1 MKLNARFKLVA
12 MLLIAIDNSHMA
24 NTKEKLGKK
33 IQKLRKALGYTQEE
47 LAEKLNISRTHMGHI
62 EQARKAPSLK
72 LMDKLAKVL
81 KVKLS
86 DLF

>member
-1 MKLNARFKLVA
+1 
-12 MLLIAIDNSHMA
+12 MA

-33 IQKLRKALGYTQEE
+33 MQKLRKSLGFTQEE

-62 EQARKAPSLK
+62 EQGRKSPSLK
-72 LMDKLAKVL
+72 LMEKIARAL
-81 KVKLS
+81 KVKLQ